1 MYFVF
6 FSPYML
12 LILAAVPLVYYFYVR
27 FFKDKKESIIHF
39 SNLEYVKKAM
49 PKGGFRR
56 HLEFVLLVVVMSLF
70 VLGFADPHIPLKTSK
85 KGINVVLVI
94 DTSGSM
100 SATDYKPSRLGA
112 AKDAATDLI
121 NDLKPNDMVGLVM
134 FNTEAYTVSY
144 LTPDKESVISS
155 LASLKA
161 GGDTAIGNG
170 LSLGVNMVSSIP
182 NKKMLII
189 LLTDGVNNAGSVSP
203 TNAAKFAKSKNVV
216 VDTIA
221 IGSSKPKVVGYD
233 MFGQPEYAKVDTSVL
248 KKIADVTGGVF
259 YDAPNASSLKDI
271 YKNIGE
277 HIKRVPV
284 DTSIANW
291 FYYSGFLVLLIYA
304 YLKYG
309 RFRILD

>member
-12 LILAAVPLVYYFYVR
+12 FILVIVPLVYYLYVK
-27 FFKDKKESIIHF
+27 FFKDKKESTLHF

-49 PKGGFRR
+49 PKRSFRR
-56 HLEFVLLVVVMSLF
+56 HLEFVLLVIVMSLF
-70 VLGFADPHIPLKTSK
+70 VLGFADPHVLLKTSK
-85 KGINVVLVI
+85 KGINVALVI

-100 SATDYKPSRLGA
+100 SATDYKPSRLKA
-112 AKDAATDLI
+112 AKEAAADLI
-121 NDLKPNDMVGLVM
+121 NDLKPNDMVGLVT

-144 LTPDKESVISS
+144 LTPNKQSVLSS
-155 LASLKA
+155 LESLKA
-161 GGDTAIGNG
+161 GGGTAIGNG

-182 NKKMLII
+182 NKKMLVI

-203 TNAAKFAKSKNVV
+203 IDAAEFAKSKNVV

-221 IGSSKPKVVGYD
+221 IGSSKPKIIGYD
-233 MFGQPEYAKVDTSVL
+233 MFGNPEYAKVDTSVL
-248 KKIADVTGGVF
+248 KKIAKVTGGVF
-259 YDAPNASSLKDI
+259 YAAPNSLSLRNI
-271 YKNIGE
+271 YQNIAE

-291 FYYSGFLVLLIYA
+291 FYYAGFLVLLFYA

-309 RFRILD
+309 RFRILE